1 MSHSLDVLA
10 RLSLIVPPR
19 LVDLT
24 LARSAGS
31 PAVDPAPS
39 ASVVLLRDGELGL
52 ETYLMQR
59 HARMSF
65 AASMVVFPGGRLD
78 PVDSLEPHGDPI
90 RACALRETAEE
101 TGVLLAADDLHPW
114 AHWITP
120 EAEPRRFDTQF
131 FLAAMPAD
139 QEARDISGETDDA
152 AWWSPDAALQAERS
166 GAMALMPPT
175 LSIMLELSDHTSVAE
190 VLASAENRVIE
201 CVLPA
206 LVQTPDGWRFSYP
219 SPAQRWS

>member
-1 MSHSLDVLA
+1 M
-10 RLSLIVPPR
+10 I
-19 LVDLT
+19 
-24 LARSAGS
+24 
-31 PAVDPAPS
+31 
-39 ASVVLLRDGELGL
+39 LLRDGELGL

-78 PVDSLEPHGDPI
+78 PVDGRDSDDDRSARDAI
-90 RACALRETAEE
+90 VRCALRETVEE
-101 TGVLLAADDLHPW
+101 TGVVLAADDLHPW

-120 EAEPRRFDTQF
+120 EVEPRRYDTQF
-131 FLAAMPAD
+131 FVARMPAD
-139 QEARDISGETDDA
+139 QQARDISGETDDA

-175 LSIMLELSDHTSVAE
+175 LSILLELADHASVAE

-206 LVQTPDGWRFSYP
+206 LVQTADGWRFSYP
-219 SPAQRWS
+219 SPAEQRS

>member
-31 PAVDPAPS
+31 PAVDPAAS
-39 ASVVLLRDGELGL
+39 ASVVLLRDGEFGL

-78 PVDSLEPHGDPI
+78 PVDGLEPDADPI

-120 EAEPRRFDTQF
+120 EAEPRRYDTQF
-131 FLAAMPAD
+131 FVARMPAD
-139 QEARDISGETDDA
+139 QKARDISGETDDA

-201 CVLPA
+201 VVLPA

-219 SPAQRWS
+219 SPAERRS

>member
-19 LVDLT
+19 LVDLA
-24 LARSAGS
+24 LARAPGS
-31 PAVDPAPS
+31 PPADPAPS
-39 ASVVLLRDGELGL
+39 ASVILLRDGGHGL
-52 ETYLMQR
+52 ETYLMRR
-59 HARMSF
+59 HARMAF

-78 PVDSLEPHGDPI
+78 PVDGQQPDGDPI
-90 RACALRETAEE
+90 RACALRETVEE

-120 EAEPRRFDTQF
+120 EAEPRRYDTQF
-131 FLAAMPAD
+131 FVARMPAD
-139 QEARDISGETDDA
+139 QQARDISGETDDA

-175 LSIMLELSDHTSVAE
+175 LSIMLELADHASVAE
-190 VLASAENRVIE
+190 VLAAAENRVIE

-206 LVQTPDGWRFSYP
+206 LVQTADGWRFCYP
-219 SPAQRWS
+219 SSAEK